1 MMAWAWEREGGGRG
15 RDKLSYRSTTNGGA
29 YLVIEN
35 DDDVRS
41 YVLRGCMGTL
51 STTGLPLDD
60 ALSRYA
66 TTSAF
71 NDVRFDPIRYDELPY
86 LRVSVSLLVNYET
99 CANCRDWIVGVHGI
113 IIEFV
118 GGGAG
123 GEDRGRR
130 RGDGGGGTRRYTA
143 KYLPEVAHDRGWDQE
158 EAVISLIRKSG
169 YTGEVTQRLL
179 SDVCCTRYRSSIHHS
194 SYREYY
200 HRAVSSSGRGGGNDG
215 DDDDAR
221 RRRRRRRRRQGR
233 RDVDDAGETDRS
245 SFDAR
250 WGGRG
255 GAGGNAVDFDV
266 DDDGRMMRR
275 KSRTLTGSPS
285 CVNL

>member
-1 MMAWAWEREGGGRG
+1 MMAWAWERDGGGRG

-113 IIEFV
+113 IIEFA

-179 SDVCCTRYRSSIHHS
+179 SDVRCTRYRSSIHHS

-200 HRAVSSSGRGGGNDG
+200 HRAVSSSGRGGETTATMTMRV
-215 DDDDAR
+215 DDDDD
-221 RRRRRRRRRQGR
+221 G
-233 RDVDDAGETDRS
+233 G
-245 SFDAR
+245 
-250 WGGRG
+250 GGRG
-255 GAGGNAVDFDV
+255 DATSTMRGKRIGRRSTRDGAGGGERA
-266 DDDGRMMRR
+266 GTRSTSTSM
-275 KSRTLTGSPS
+275 TTGG
-285 CVNL
+285 

>member
-130 RGDGGGGTRRYTA
+130 RG
-143 KYLPEVAHDRGWDQE
+143 
-158 EAVISLIRKSG
+158 
-169 YTGEVTQRLL
+169 
-179 SDVCCTRYRSSIHHS
+179 
-194 SYREYY
+194 
-200 HRAVSSSGRGGGNDG
+200 
-215 DDDDAR
+215 AR
-221 RRRRRRRRRQGR
+221 RRRHATVHRQVPAGGRARSGMGSRGGGDIADTQVGVYRRGDAAPPVGRALHEVSQLDTSLVVSRVLPSRRIVVGEGGGKRRRR
-233 RDVDDAGETDRS
+233 
-245 SFDAR
+245 
-250 WGGRG
+250 
-255 GAGGNAVDFDV
+255 
-266 DDDGRMMRR
+266 
-275 KSRTLTGSPS
+275 
-285 CVNL
+285 